1 MTRTFRTASG
11 RKIRV
16 QVSEKEA
23 WRIRG
28 YRFTVFAVPVF
39 WMAIRPMPVLKFA
52 RFAISPGLNS

>member
-16 QVSEKEA
+16 QVSEAEA

-28 YRFTVFAVPVF
+28 YRLVTVIVPAFWLILFFHMTGVF
-39 WMAIRPMPVLKFA
+39 
-52 RFAISPGLNS
+52 

>member
-1 MTRTFRTASG
+1 MKRTFRTATG

-39 WMAIRPMPVLKFA
+39 WMAMFFHLC
-52 RFAISPGLNS
+52 GLI